1 MDKTFK
7 PSKVAETKKL
17 QPRSEIRQETRQGT
31 NVISGPTSQST
42 TSKTL
47 SGMSINP
54 SEVNNES
61 SESRKGEVRKME
73 KSFSI
78 KDVKQFKEM
87 KVQKDSKSK
96 RLSLNIKKLFE
107 QKSGKVQW
115 EEYGLVVSVGDGVA
129 KITGLK
135 NIQAGEFVTFK
146 TSQKNQVVTGIALNL
161 ETNSVSVAI
170 FGNERLVS
178 QGTQVS
184 RGGRLVS
191 VPTGEILLGRVV
203 DALGNVI
210 DGRGAL
216 NIPQSQYYA
225 IEVKAPGII
234 TRQTVNQPVQT
245 GITAIDT
252 MIPIG
257 RGQRE
262 LIIGDRQT
270 GKTAIAVDA
279 IINQKSFHNLKDSK
293 NRIYCV
299 YVAIGQKRSTVIQIA
314 ERLRK
319 EGSFEFTTIVAA
331 TASDAAALQYL
342 SPYAGATIG
351 EYFRDNGKHSLII
364 YDDLS
369 KQAVAYRQMSLLVRR
384 PPGREAYPGDVFYL
398 HSRLLERASK
408 LNDSLKGG
416 SLTALPVIETQEG
429 DVSAYIPTNVIS
441 ITDGQ
446 IFLEK
451 NIFNRGILPAINV
464 GLSVSRIGSAAQ
476 VRAMKDVAGS
486 LKLQLAQFREVEAF
500 VSFASDLDA
509 TTLQTLARGIRLVEL
524 LKQNRFSPLS
534 VQQQVVLIFAGL
546 QGYLDEVP
554 IEKIQEVKKNLIA
567 MSSPGSKELS
577 IDPTQKANAEVLKK
591 FVTNTI

>member
-1 MDKTFK
+1 VT
-7 PSKVAETKKL
+7 
-17 QPRSEIRQETRQGT
+17 
-31 NVISGPTSQST
+31 
-42 TSKTL
+42 
-47 SGMSINP
+47 
-54 SEVNNES
+54 
-61 SESRKGEVRKME
+61 
-73 KSFSI
+73 
-78 KDVKQFKEM
+78 
-87 KVQKDSKSK
+87 
-96 RLSLNIKKLFE
+96 
-107 QKSGKVQW
+107 
-115 EEYGLVVSVGDGVA
+115 
-129 KITGLK
+129 
-135 NIQAGEFVTFK
+135 FVTEK
-146 TSQKNQVVTGIALNL
+146 KDQSVTGIALNL
-161 ETNSVSVAI
+161 ENKYVSVAI
-170 FGNERLVS
+170 FGNERLVG
-178 QGTQVS
+178 QGTQVK
-184 RGGRLVS
+184 RGLRLVS
-191 VPTGEILLGRVV
+191 VPTGEMLLGRVI

-216 NIPQSQYYA
+216 KISQKNYSA

-234 TRQTVNQPVQT
+234 SRQTVNQPVQT
-245 GITAIDT
+245 GLTAIDT

-279 IINQKSFHNLKDSK
+279 IINQKSFHKSNDAK
-293 NRIYCV
+293 NRIFCV
-299 YVAIGQKRSTVIQIA
+299 YVAIGQKRSTVIQIV

-319 EGSFEFTTIVAA
+319 EGSLDFTTVVAA
-331 TASDAAALQYL
+331 TASDAASLQYL
-342 SPYAGATIG
+342 SAYSGATVG
-351 EYFRDNGKHSLII
+351 EYFRDNGKHALII

-408 LNDSLKGG
+408 LNDSLGGG
-416 SLTALPVIETQEG
+416 SLTGLPVIETQEG

-500 VSFASDLDA
+500 VSFASDLDS

-524 LKQNRFSPLS
+524 LKQKRFSPLS
-534 VQQQVVLIFAGL
+534 VQQQIVLIFAGL

-554 IEKIQEVKKNLIA
+554 MEKIPTVKQRLITLA
-567 MSSPGSKELS
+567 AEGSKY
-577 IDPTQKANAEVLKK
+577 INFDVTQKAPLTELKK
-591 FVTNTI
+591 FVEQNI